1 MSGTK
6 VQAPDAQV
14 SSWVPFSRVVR
25 SNAALVGKESK

>member
-6 VQAPDAQV
+6 VQAADAQMI
-14 SSWVPFSRVVR
+14 SWLAFSRVVR